1 MLKGTYTLL
10 ITPFKSDLSL
20 DEEGLR
26 TLVRRQIKA
35 GADGIAPL
43 GVTGENTL
51 LSDEEVYKVVSIIV
65 EEAKGK
71 AKVVPDAC
79 ETNMQR
85 AVERIKKFNDM
96 GVDYI
101 SVFSP
106 FFVLPKPDGVIR
118 FYEKLADVSKVPI
131 LIHNAEARTGI
142 NIEPETTAFLAKHP
156 NIAGIKDG
164 NKKLDHLA
172 KVIYLTRNENFAV
185 FTGKDTTAYPIIA
198 FGGAGTFSV
207 AGNVI
212 PKAMKEM
219 TGFALAGKL
228 AEAQKIHYK
237 YYELFEALRFETNPL
252 AVKRALELMKLPGG
266 SVRPPLTPLGDNKT
280 EVLRNIMKTKK
291 LIL

>member
-26 TLVRRQIKA
+26 TLVRRQVEA
-35 GADGIAPL
+35 GVDGIAPL

-85 AVERIKKFNDM
+85 AVERIKRFNDI

-101 SVFSP
+101 SIFSP
-106 FFVLPKPDGVIR
+106 FFVLPKPDGVIQ

-131 LIHNAEARTGI
+131 LLHNAAERTGI
-142 NIEPETTAFLAKHP
+142 NLDPETTGYLAKHP

-164 NKKLDHLA
+164 NKNLDHLA

-185 FTGKDTTAYPIIA
+185 FTGKDTTAYPMIA

-207 AGNVI
+207 SGNII
-212 PKAMKEM
+212 PKAMKQL
-219 TGFALAGKL
+219 TDLALAGKL
-228 AEAQKIHYK
+228 SEAQKIHYE
-237 YYELFEALRFETNPL
+237 YYELFEAMRFETNPL
-252 AVKRALELMKLPGG
+252 AAKKALELMKLPGG
-266 SVRPPLTPLGDNKT
+266 SVRPPLTPLGDKKT
-280 EVLRNIMKTKK
+280 EILMNTMKSKK
-291 LIL
+291 LI

>member
-10 ITPFKSDLSL
+10 ITPFKKDLSL

-26 TLVRRQIKA
+26 NLVRRQVEA
-35 GADGIAPL
+35 GVNGIAPL

-85 AVERIKKFNDM
+85 AVERIKRFNDI

-101 SVFSP
+101 SIFSP
-106 FFVLPKPDGVIR
+106 FFVLPKPDGVIQ

-131 LIHNAEARTGI
+131 LLHNAAERTGI
-142 NIEPETTAFLAKHP
+142 NLDPETTAFLAKHP

-164 NKKLDHLA
+164 NKGLDHLA

-185 FTGKDTTAYPIIA
+185 FTGKDTTAYPMIS

-207 AGNVI
+207 SGNII
-212 PKAMKEM
+212 PKEMKNL
-219 TGFALAGKL
+219 TDLALAGKL
-228 AEAQKIHYK
+228 EEAKKIHYE
-237 YYELFEALRFETNPL
+237 YYELFEAMRFETNPL
-252 AVKRALELMKLPGG
+252 AAKRALELMKLPGG
-266 SVRPPLTPLGDNKT
+266 SVRPPLTPLGDKKT
-280 EVLRNIMKTKK
+280 EILMNTLKSKK
-291 LIL
+291 LI

>member
-10 ITPFKSDLSL
+10 ITPFKKDLSL

-26 TLVRRQIKA
+26 TLVRRQVEA
-35 GADGIAPL
+35 GVNGIAPL

-85 AVERIKKFNDM
+85 AVERIKRFNDI

-101 SVFSP
+101 SIFSP
-106 FFVLPKPDGVIR
+106 FFVLPKPDGVIQ

-131 LIHNAEARTGI
+131 LLHNAAERTGI
-142 NIEPETTAFLAKHP
+142 NLDPETTAFLAKHP

-164 NKKLDHLA
+164 NKGLDHLA

-185 FTGKDTTAYPIIA
+185 FTGKDTTAYPMIS

-207 AGNVI
+207 SGNII
-212 PKAMKEM
+212 PKEMKQL
-219 TGFALAGKL
+219 TDFALAGKL
-228 AEAQKIHYK
+228 DEAKKNHYE
-237 YYELFEALRFETNPL
+237 YYELFEAMRFETNPL
-252 AVKRALELMKLPGG
+252 AAKRALELMKLPGG
-266 SVRPPLTPLGDNKT
+266 SVRPPLTPLGDKKT
-280 EVLRNIMKTKK
+280 EILMNTLKSKK
-291 LIL
+291 LI

>member
-10 ITPFKSDLSL
+10 ITPFKKDLSL

-26 TLVRRQIKA
+26 TLVRRQVEA
-35 GADGIAPL
+35 GVNGIAPL

-85 AVERIKKFNDM
+85 AVERIKRFNDI

-101 SVFSP
+101 SIFSP
-106 FFVLPKPDGVIR
+106 FFVLPKPDGVIQ

-131 LIHNAEARTGI
+131 LLHNAAERTGI
-142 NIEPETTAFLAKHP
+142 NLDPETTAFLAKHP

-164 NKKLDHLA
+164 NKGLDHLA

-185 FTGKDTTAYPIIA
+185 FTGKDTTAYPMIS

-207 AGNVI
+207 SGNII
-212 PKAMKEM
+212 PKEMKNL
-219 TGFALAGKL
+219 TDLALAGKL
-228 AEAQKIHYK
+228 EEAKKIHYE
-237 YYELFEALRFETNPL
+237 YYELFEAMRFETNPL
-252 AVKRALELMKLPGG
+252 AAKRALELMKLPGG
-266 SVRPPLTPLGDNKT
+266 SVRPPLTPLGDKKT
-280 EVLRNIMKTKK
+280 EILINTLKSKK
-291 LIL
+291 LI

>member
-10 ITPFKSDLSL
+10 ITPFKKDLSL

-26 TLVRRQIKA
+26 TLVRRQVEA
-35 GADGIAPL
+35 GVNGIAPL

-85 AVERIKKFNDM
+85 AVERIKRFNDI

-101 SVFSP
+101 SIFSP
-106 FFVLPKPDGVIR
+106 FFVLPKPDGVIQ

-131 LIHNAEARTGI
+131 LLHNAAERTGI
-142 NIEPETTAFLAKHP
+142 NLDPETTAFLAKHP

-164 NKKLDHLA
+164 NKGLDHLA

-185 FTGKDTTAYPIIA
+185 FTGKDTTAYPMIS

-207 AGNVI
+207 SGNII
-212 PKAMKEM
+212 PKEMKQL
-219 TGFALAGKL
+219 TDFALAGKL
-228 AEAQKIHYK
+228 EEAKKIHYE
-237 YYELFEALRFETNPL
+237 YYELFEAMRFETNPL
-252 AVKRALELMKLPGG
+252 AAKRALELMKLPGG
-266 SVRPPLTPLGDNKT
+266 SVRPPLTPLGDKKT
-280 EVLRNIMKTKK
+280 EILMNTLKSKK
-291 LIL
+291 LI

>member
-35 GADGIAPL
+35 GVDGIAPL

-51 LSDEEVYKVVSIIV
+51 LSDEEVYRVVSIIV

-85 AVERIKKFNDM
+85 AVERIKRFCDI

-106 FFVLPKPDGVIR
+106 FFVLPKPDGVIQ

-131 LIHNAEARTGI
+131 LLHNAAERTGI
-142 NIEPETTAFLAKHP
+142 NLEPDTTAYLAKHP

-164 NKKLDHLA
+164 NKNLDHLA
-172 KVIYLTRNENFAV
+172 KVVYLTRNEKFAV
-185 FTGKDTTAYPIIA
+185 FTGKDTTAYPMIA

-207 AGNVI
+207 SGNII
-212 PKAMKEM
+212 PKEMKEL
-219 TGFALAGKL
+219 TDHALAGRL
-228 AEAQKIHYK
+228 SEAQKIHYEF
-237 YYELFEALRFETNPL
+237 YELFEAMRFETNPL
-252 AVKRALELMKLPGG
+252 AAKRALELMKLPGG
-266 SVRPPLTPLGDNKT
+266 SVRPPLTPLGDKKT
-280 EVLRNIMKTKK
+280 EILMNVLKSKK
-291 LIL
+291 LI

>member
-1 MLKGTYTLL
+1 MFNIQKSIFNIQIMLKGTYTLL

-96 GVDYI
+96 GVD
-101 SVFSP
+101 
-106 FFVLPKPDGVIR
+106 
-118 FYEKLADVSKVPI
+118 
-131 LIHNAEARTGI
+131 
-142 NIEPETTAFLAKHP
+142 
-156 NIAGIKDG
+156 
-164 NKKLDHLA
+164 
-172 KVIYLTRNENFAV
+172 
-185 FTGKDTTAYPIIA
+185 
-198 FGGAGTFSV
+198 
-207 AGNVI
+207 
-212 PKAMKEM
+212 
-219 TGFALAGKL
+219 
-228 AEAQKIHYK
+228 
-237 YYELFEALRFETNPL
+237 
-252 AVKRALELMKLPGG
+252 
-266 SVRPPLTPLGDNKT
+266 
-280 EVLRNIMKTKK
+280 
-291 LIL
+291 